1 MHTFVIR
8 VFEAND
14 LDRFMGV
21 VEEPLTGLR
30 RPFDGPDD
38 LVTCLVLAARRPI
51 GSRRG
56 SSAPSRIPRTRTSSP
71 QEAAMHRF
79 VRSIAASAVL
89 ALGLAVPAS
98 AAAPETIW
106 IPAVEFD
113 DPSCAAAIR

>member
-8 VFEAND
+8 VFEADD

-51 GSRRG
+51 GSRRRLVAAEPEPAEEDIEPTGG
-56 SSAPSRIPRTRTSSP
+56 SHA
-71 QEAAMHRF
+71 
-79 VRSIAASAVL
+79 
-89 ALGLAVPAS
+89 
-98 AAAPETIW
+98 
-106 IPAVEFD
+106 
-113 DPSCAAAIR
+113 